1 MGGAAQARIV
11 GAHQR
16 RNAVQHTLFQL
27 VAVDKVLGDLAHA
40 IADGAVVVAGS
51 DDQVRPDDGA
61 VLVDVDGVAGERI
74 VPNLSIAERKS
85 VWSARSSVR
94 SNFVL

>member
-1 MGGAAQARIV
+1 MNGV
-11 GAHQR
+11 R
-16 RNAVQHTLFQL
+16 RNLKAAGRTGRKWIQLFEEFF
-27 VAVDKVLGDLAHA
+27 A
-40 IADGAVVVAGS
+40 I
-51 DDQVRPDDGA
+51 QDGA